1 MPWMKVLRKPRLNR
15 AVVRVAVDTAAN
27 FSRLLSLSDLFSLSD
42 MVTPFSIGRLRPPG
56 GLSILVAKR
65 LGLYT
70 SAKLT
75 DGHLTEQRPPD
86 AAHRP
91 ASSAARC
98 RPSAAQR
105 VRSVNGPQ
113 DSGRLQ

>member
-27 FSRLLSLSDLFSLSD
+27 FSRLLSLSDLFSLGD
-42 MVTPFSIGRLRPPG
+42 MATPFSSGRLRPPG

-70 SAKLT
+70 SAEST
-75 DGHLTEQRPPD
+75 QRHMTEQRHGGDGQAIRRIDP
-86 AAHRP
+86 RNL
-91 ASSAARC
+91 
-98 RPSAAQR
+98 
-105 VRSVNGPQ
+105 RSVLGSPH
-113 DSGRLQ
+113 L